1 MQISWRDMDAV
12 LWQEQQQEYEYMQLL
27 FKSQAEER
35 KRSLLSPVEVKET
48 RRLQRDFQDE
58 FLSVLGQFAQSLS
71 PRLLL
76 LSHTELP
83 LDQRLLPLAFVIM
96 CILHILALYICIFHI
111 HIFAD

>member
-1 MQISWRDMDAV
+1 M
-12 LWQEQQQEYEYMQLL
+12 
-27 FKSQAEER
+27 
-35 KRSLLSPVEVKET
+35 SLLSPVEVKET

-71 PRLLL
+71 ARI
-76 LSHTELP
+76 SHTELP

-96 CILHILALYICIFHI
+96 CILHILDLHICIFHI